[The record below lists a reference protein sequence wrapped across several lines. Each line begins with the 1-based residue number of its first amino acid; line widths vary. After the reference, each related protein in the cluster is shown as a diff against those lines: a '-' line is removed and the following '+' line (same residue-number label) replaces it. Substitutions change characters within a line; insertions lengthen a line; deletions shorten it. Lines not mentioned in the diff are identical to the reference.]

1 MSRDQEGTPMEPG
14 MIIAGGHCGEN
25 DCPTISC
32 ADNGMVDVQGY
43 YPNGISAPVG
53 ETVARIPAQ
62 LIIDAA
68 RALITES
75 R

>member
-1 MSRDQEGTPMEPG
+1 MEFG
-14 MIIAGGHCGEN
+14 MIIAGGNCGEN

-53 ETVARIPAQ
+53 ETIARIPAQ

-68 RALITES
+68 QVLVGES